1 MKNQYFGDVND
12 YRKYGLIRLLT
23 KQGEIS
29 TAVCWMLT
37 PDDGRTDGK
46 FTDYLES
53 PEKWRR
59 YDPKLF
65 DVLGDLVLVK
75 GVRNVNQVE
84 MSRVLPNALFYTEIT
99 PDDRKDRAKY
109 FNDFLALAVD
119 CDLIF
124 FDPDNGLEV
133 KSRPYGRKNSS
144 KYVYW
149 RELITAFAAGHSLLV
164 YQHFPRIDRGQF
176 IQIKAQE
183 LMTKTGGREVYTFRT
198 PFVLFLLAV
207 QEHHRNFLKVSSRQ
221 VAEAWN
227 RQIQLYSR
235 QGSECLQ

>member
-23 KQGEIS
+23 GRGEIS

-59 YDPKLF
+59 YDPELF
-65 DVLGDLVLVK
+65 DILGDLVLVR
-75 GVRNVNQVE
+75 GLRNVNQFE
-84 MSRVLPNALFYTEIT
+84 RSGVLPNALFYTEFT

-119 CDLIF
+119 CDLSF

-149 RELITAFAAGHSLLV
+149 RELTTAFAAGHSLLV
-164 YQHFPRIDRGQF
+164 YQHFPRINRDRFVQM
-176 IQIKAQE
+176 KAQE
-183 LMTKTGGREVYTFRT
+183 LAKKTGAAQIYTFQT
-198 PFVLFLLAV
+198 PYVLFLLAT
-207 QEHHRNFLKVSSRQ
+207 QERHKNFFKASATEVIQ
-221 VAEAWN
+221 IWG
-227 RQIQLYSR
+227 RQIHLKTHH
-235 QGSECLQ
+235 GN

>member
-29 TAVCWMLT
+29 TAICWMLT

-46 FTDYLES
+46 FTDYLGS

-59 YDPKLF
+59 YDPELF
-65 DVLGDLVLVK
+65 DILHDLVLVK
-75 GVRNVNQVE
+75 GVRNVNQAE
-84 MSRVLPNALFYTEIT
+84 RSGVLPNALFYTKIT
-99 PDDRKDRAKY
+99 PDDRKDRANY

-149 RELITAFAAGHSLLV
+149 QELTAAFAAGHSLLV
-164 YQHFPRIDRGQF
+164 YQHFPRINRDQF
-176 IQIKAQE
+176 VRMKAQE
-183 LMTKTGGREVYTFRT
+183 LAKKTGAPRIYTFQT
-198 PFVLFLLAV
+198 PYVLFLLAA
-207 QEHHRNFLKVSSRQ
+207 QERHENFFKATAAEVIQKWGGQIHLKTHH
-221 VAEAWN
+221 
-227 RQIQLYSR
+227 
-235 QGSECLQ
+235 GT

>member
-23 KQGEIS
+23 GCGEIS
-29 TAVCWMLT
+29 TAICWMLT
-37 PDDGRTDGK
+37 PDDSRTDGR

-53 PEKWRR
+53 PEKWRC
-59 YDPKLF
+59 YDPELF
-65 DVLGDLVLVK
+65 DILRDLVLVK

-84 MSRVLPNALFYTEIT
+84 TSGVLPNALFYTEFT

-109 FNDFLALAVD
+109 FNDFLALAAH

-149 RELITAFAAGHSLLV
+149 RELTTAFAAGHSLLV
-164 YQHFPRIDRGQF
+164 YQHFPRINRDQF
-176 IQIKAQE
+176 VQMKAQE
-183 LMTKTGGREVYTFRT
+183 LAKKTGTPQIYTFQT
-198 PFVLFLLAV
+198 PYVLFLLAT
-207 QEHHRNFLKVSSRQ
+207 QERHENFFKATAISVTNMWSGQ
-221 VAEAWN
+221 VH
-227 RQIQLYSR
+227 
-235 QGSECLQ
+235 SEYFLIDKL

>member
-23 KQGEIS
+23 GRGEIS

-46 FTDYLES
+46 FTDYLGS
-53 PEKWRR
+53 AEKWRR
-59 YDPKLF
+59 YDPELF
-65 DVLGDLVLVK
+65 DVLRDLVLVR
-75 GVRNVNQVE
+75 GLRNVNQVE
-84 MSRVLPNALFYTEIT
+84 TSEVLPNALFYTEIT

-144 KYVYW
+144 KYIYW
-149 RELITAFAAGHSLLV
+149 RELTTAFAAGHSLLV
-164 YQHFPRIDRGQF
+164 YQHFPRINREQF
-176 IQIKAQE
+176 IQVKAQE
-183 LMTKTGGREVYTFRT
+183 LAKKAGTRQIYTFQT
-198 PFVLFLLAV
+198 PYVLFLLAA
-207 QEHHRNFLKVSSRQ
+207 QERHEEFFKASTTSVTNVWSGQIHRKTF
-221 VAEAWN
+221 
-227 RQIQLYSR
+227 
-235 QGSECLQ
+235 